1 MGVDRDF
8 DISRGRIC
16 GAREVFIAQRDFK
29 AAVGNQNAAQV
40 MEAPRIFGKRISG
53 QEKTP
58 PCSAQWGFLNASR
71 RRPDL
76 RKSGRLYEI

>member
-40 MEAPRIFGKRISG
+40 MKAPRIFG
-53 QEKTP
+53 QENFRARENPTM
-58 PCSAQWGFLNASR
+58 QYTVGF
-71 RRPDL
+71 P
-76 RKSGRLYEI
+76 

>member
-40 MEAPRIFGKRISG
+40 MEAPRISG